1 MDHEQLGASPSDTL
15 FGHPR
20 GLFVLFFT
28 EMWER
33 FSYYGMRALLIFYM
47 TKSLMYE
54 EDVASWKYGAY
65 TGLVYA
71 TPLFGGMLADRFL
84 GYRKAII
91 LGGVLMALGHFA
103 MAITHPIFFY
113 GALALLIAGNG
124 FFKPNISTMVGKLYP
139 QDDPRRD
146 GAFTIFYFGI
156 NLGAFFSPL
165 VCGAIGETYG
175 WHYGFGLA
183 GIGMVIGLFVFQNG
197 TRYLGD
203 HGLPPRPEAL
213 REPFI
218 GGIPKIWAL
227 YLGIILFLPVAA
239 VLVYQPKSVQAI
251 VPIVAVLFLGYIIFE
266 MTRVTATERS
276 HILVILV
283 LVFFSITFWACFEQ
297 AGSSMSLF
305 TDSHVD
311 RHLFG
316 WEVPASVFQSVNPGF
331 IMLLSIPF
339 AAMWTWLGRKKL
351 NPSSPMKF
359 ALALI
364 QMAAGFV
371 AMVMAAKEAVNG
383 EKSAIGWL
391 ILAYFLHTTGEMC
404 LSPVGLSMVTK
415 LAPARLAG
423 LLMGVWFLSNAFA
436 NVIGGMI
443 AAMTSGEAGYE
454 GVFTTIVYFAV
465 GAAVLLMILT
475 PFLKKLERRTEQ
487 GSPASL

>member
-1 MDHEQLGASPSDTL
+1 MIDQEQLAGDPNDTL

-20 GLFVLFFT
+20 GLFVLFFA

-33 FSYYGMRALLIFYM
+33 FSYYGMRALLILYM

-54 EDVASWKYGAY
+54 EEVASWKYGAY

-91 LGGVLMALGHFA
+91 LGGILMALGHFA
-103 MAITHPIFFY
+103 MVITHPFFFY

-124 FFKPNISTMVGKLYP
+124 FFKPNISTMVGKLYA

-165 VCGAIGETYG
+165 VCGLIGQTYG

-183 GIGMVIGLFVFQNG
+183 GIGMIIGLLVFQKG
-197 TRYLGD
+197 TKYLGD
-203 HGLPPRPEAL
+203 HGLPPRPEAM
-213 REPFI
+213 REPFVA
-218 GGIPKIWAL
+218 GVPKIWAL
-227 YLGIILFLPVAA
+227 YIGILLFLPVAA
-239 VLVYQPKSVQAI
+239 VLVYQPKWVQVI
-251 VPIVAVLFLGYIIFE
+251 VPGIALLFLGYIGYE
-266 MTRVTATERS
+266 MARSSAAERS
-276 HILVILV
+276 HIAVILI

-297 AGSSMSLF
+297 AGSSMTLF
-305 TDSHVD
+305 TDAHVD
-311 RHLFG
+311 RHLLG
-316 WEVPASVFQSVNPGF
+316 WEVPAAVFQSVNPGF
-331 IMLLSIPF
+331 ILLLSIPF
-339 AAMWTWLGRKKL
+339 AAMWTWLGRKKM
-351 NPSSPMKF
+351 NPSSSLKF
-359 ALALI
+359 ALAII
-364 QMAAGFV
+364 QMGAGFV
-371 AMVMAAKEAVNG
+371 AMVIAAKEAAAG

-391 ILAYFLHTTGEMC
+391 ILAYFLHTTGELC

-423 LLMGVWFLSNAFA
+423 LLMGAWFLSNAFA

-443 AAMTSGEAGYE
+443 AAMTSGDAGYV
-454 GVFTTIVYFAV
+454 GVFTTIVYFAF
-465 GAAVLLMILT
+465 GAAALLLVIT
-475 PFLKKLERRTEQ
+475 PLLKKMERRTE
-487 GSPASL
+487 